1 MDGWC
6 ESRKSHKVYVYMH
19 FNCDILFAC
28 ICEVLNI
35 RVGNAIFVVLYLILD
50 ESCVAFQGPDVD
62 AIVGC
67 RIWLDHSYTCKVAQL
82 KSCTYYSVMLS
93 IVLLKNEWFICS
105 IYYYI
110 IYFE

>member
-1 MDGWC
+1 
-6 ESRKSHKVYVYMH
+6 MH

-67 RIWLDHSYTCKVAQL
+67 RI
-82 KSCTYYSVMLS
+82 
-93 IVLLKNEWFICS
+93 
-105 IYYYI
+105 
-110 IYFE
+110 